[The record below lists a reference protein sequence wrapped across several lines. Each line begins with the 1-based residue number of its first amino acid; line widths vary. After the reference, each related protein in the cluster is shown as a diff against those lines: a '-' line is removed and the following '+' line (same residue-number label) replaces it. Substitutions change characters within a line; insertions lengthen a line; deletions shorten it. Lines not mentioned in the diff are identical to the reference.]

1 VSRNSSM
8 PPPSTRGNAWK
19 GLAADRRNV
28 GSEGSP
34 QDPRGRPV
42 SSTTAAS
49 PRWADS
55 GKEPR
60 RTRATTGGA
69 VTGALVSEPPLE
81 RLQIEEGTTL
91 ASGAIR
97 NAASSSVNPVAR
109 RSAESLREHRSG
121 GSGSGNEEAGCRPE
135 NWSSV
140 TNSDPK
146 RPVEFGRFRGCRSSG
161 REVGGKSSRRVG
173 GEEIRGHYDQGQ
185 ILRPRS
191 NCLSCF
197 RVRDFGHFG
206 AWKDAPWGGQIERKL
221 SGTAE
226 FEHCYSRKGGGDY
239 RQTSPSSFVCSRVA
253 NL

>member
-1 VSRNSSM
+1 MSARSAFVSRNSSM

-60 RTRATTGGA
+60 LTRATTGGA
-69 VTGALVSEPPLE
+69 VTGALVSEPPLP

-121 GSGSGNEEAGCRPE
+121 
-135 NWSSV
+135 
-140 TNSDPK
+140 
-146 RPVEFGRFRGCRSSG
+146 RFRIGKRGSRLPSRKLVIRHKFGPEKAGRIRTLSGVSLLRAGGRWRVVMSG
-161 REVGGKSSRRVG
+161 RRGGDPRP
-173 GEEIRGHYDQGQ
+173 
-185 ILRPRS
+185 LRPRS
-191 NCLSCF
+191 NTTTKVQLPQLFPRERF
-197 RVRDFGHFG
+197 RSLRGVEGRSVGR
-206 AWKDAPWGGQIERKL
+206 I
-221 SGTAE
+221 
-226 FEHCYSRKGGGDY
+226 
-239 RQTSPSSFVCSRVA
+239 
-253 NL
+253 N

>member
-1 VSRNSSM
+1 MYQSRPSRAFKLKRERLLQAGRFGTRPPRASTLS
-8 PPPSTRGNAWK
+8 PVVPPSRCGN
-19 GLAADRRNV
+19 
-28 GSEGSP
+28 
-34 QDPRGRPV
+34 
-42 SSTTAAS
+42 
-49 PRWADS
+49 
-55 GKEPR
+55 
-60 RTRATTGGA
+60 TG
-69 VTGALVSEPPLE
+69 P
-81 RLQIEEGTTL
+81 
-91 ASGAIR
+91 
-97 NAASSSVNPVAR
+97 
-109 RSAESLREHRSG
+109 G

-161 REVGGKSSRRVG
+161 QEVGGKSSCRVG